1 MRAAIYARFSSEN
14 QREQSIDDQIR
25 VCREFAKRDGITVVE
40 SHIYFDEAQS
50 GSIRARPGLEALKKA
65 AEEKQF
71 DVLLVDDSSRLSRD
85 NQHFNTLLCLFQFWG
100 IRLISVSDGLDMREE
115 HAKVAYQFRGII
127 NELYLTDLKK
137 KTHRGQMGQVL
148 RGFAVGCRGYGYT
161 SVPDGESKYDKK
173 GRLRADGFKLQVVP
187 DEARIIQRIYRDF
200 IGGKAITK
208 IAKALNEE
216 RVPTKV
222 KLRGGWNVSTISR
235 ILKDEKYTGTFI
247 WNRTTSVKD
256 PLTGKMKQ
264 VDRPKEEWVTQQ
276 RPEMRI
282 ISDDDRAAAD
292 RRWQVI
298 DGVFPSRR
306 KGKKGFEDRPQR
318 SYVESHP
325 THLLSGALKC
335 GVCGGAIALVSG
347 KGSGYYGC
355 LNGSR
360 RSCENRQLI
369 ARKRIEEKV
378 LAALE
383 AEVMRADVL
392 EAVYTKTAAK
402 IRELFAHVPEELR
415 VKKLELNR
423 AQTRVHNF
431 IEFIASGRATPGLA
445 DALAQAEEQT
455 ETLTADVA
463 SLETAKDDVFTPPPR
478 AWIEDRLAKLREV
491 LGQRTELSALALR
504 RLTGPVT
511 LTPQKPEVGRAYFQA
526 CCRFD
531 SLNLLHVAERGSNSL
546 RWWRRRES
554 NPGPRGINCNFVH
567 VRSRCVPSDWVRR
580 FGRDLS
586 LAISAALSR
595 APSRDPALVMTPS
608 GYQDDL
614 ASGRCSAVIKPREQ
628 RCRCRSHL

>member
-1 MRAAIYARFSSEN
+1 
-14 QREQSIDDQIR
+14 
-25 VCREFAKRDGITVVE
+25 
-40 SHIYFDEAQS
+40 
-50 GSIRARPGLEALKKA
+50 
-65 AEEKQF
+65 
-71 DVLLVDDSSRLSRD
+71 
-85 NQHFNTLLCLFQFWG
+85 
-100 IRLISVSDGLDMREE
+100 
-115 HAKVAYQFRGII
+115 
-127 NELYLTDLKK
+127 
-137 KTHRGQMGQVL
+137 
-148 RGFAVGCRGYGYT
+148 
-161 SVPDGESKYDKK
+161 
-173 GRLRADGFKLQVVP
+173 
-187 DEARIIQRIYRDF
+187 
-200 IGGKAITK
+200 
-208 IAKALNEE
+208 
-216 RVPTKV
+216 VPTKV

-282 ISDDDRAAAD
+282 ITDADRAAAD
-292 RRWQVI
+292 RALAG
-298 DGVFPSRR
+298 DRR
-306 KGKKGFEDRPQR
+306 RLPEPTEGEEGLSGDRPPR
-318 SYVESHP
+318 SYVDSHP
-325 THLLSGALKC
+325 THLLSGASASAASC
-335 GVCGGAIALVSG
+335 SGGAIALVSG

-355 LNGSR
+355 LNAAR